1 MKSYR
6 VAVISGDGVGPEVT
20 AQGVAVLDAAADG
33 FSLVWEHFPWGS
45 EYYLEH
51 GSMMPA
57 DALSQLERFDAIYLG
72 AVGWPSVPDHITL
85 WGLLLPIR
93 QEFDLYLNIRP
104 IRLLPGITSP
114 LRDSGSADID
124 MVCVRENTE
133 GEYAGVGGRVHVGY
147 PHEVGLQVDVFTRS
161 GVERV
166 ARHGFELARSRRGR
180 LASITKSNASR
191 HSFVMWDEVVD
202 RVHQEF
208 PDVTLDRMLVD
219 AAAAAMITAP
229 ERFDV
234 MIASNLFGDILTDVG
249 AAIQGGMGLAA
260 SANVNPSRDR
270 PGLFEPVHGSAPDIA
285 GQNRANPIGAVWAAA
300 MMLDY
305 LGESTAAS
313 RVMNALETVLA
324 ESDAR
329 TPDLGGSSTTS
340 EVGEALVT
348 AVSRR

>member
-1 MKSYR
+1 M
-6 VAVISGDGVGPEVT
+6 
-20 AQGVAVLDAAADG
+20 
-33 FSLVWEHFPWGS
+33 
-45 EYYLEH
+45 
-51 GSMMPA
+51 
-57 DALSQLERFDAIYLG
+57 
-72 AVGWPSVPDHITL
+72 
-85 WGLLLPIR
+85 
-93 QEFDLYLNIRP
+93 
-104 IRLLPGITSP
+104 
-114 LRDSGSADID
+114 
-124 MVCVRENTE
+124 
-133 GEYAGVGGRVHVGY
+133 HVGY

-219 AAAAAMITAP
+219 AAAAAMVTAP
-229 ERFDV
+229 QRFDV

-260 SANVNPSRDR
+260 SATSNLSATVRGCLSRCTAR
-270 PGLFEPVHGSAPDIA
+270 RQTSPVRTARIRLARCGP
-285 GQNRANPIGAVWAAA
+285 A

-313 RVMNALETVLA
+313 RVMNALETVLG

-348 AVSRR
+348 AVTRR